1 MLIESVSGSVKNV
14 TPPVQAEIAVARGP
28 VSNNREGPK
37 EENRPEFTDIVNR
50 VADAQKNLNI
60 MHDKNLNFSV
70 HKASGQVMVTVTDET
85 TGEVIREIPS
95 SELLNLA
102 AKLDEMVGIL
112 FDQRG

>member
-14 TPPVQAEIAVARGP
+14 TPQIQTELAVARGP
-28 VSNNREGPK
+28 VSSSREGPK
-37 EENRPEFTDIVNR
+37 EEQRLEFSDIANR
-50 VADAQKNLNI
+50 VADTQRNLKI

-70 HKASGQVMVTVTDET
+70 HQASGQIMVTVTDET

-112 FDQRG
+112 FDQKG